1 MLPYLHHE
9 SSTVYRRAVCRIAI
23 AFIAR
28 LYKYKQYTYADL
40 AALAQEC
47 VVLLESTKPK
57 CGPEYYENRFARLEI
72 FATILRDWHAKKAVV
87 RSVADLSPN
96 PTERGDVEMMEEAE
110 AEADELEETMEL
122 LKRHTI

>member
-23 AFIAR
+23 AFMAR
-28 LYKYKQYTYADL
+28 VHIFKQYTYANL

-47 VVLLESTKPK
+47 VELLESTKPK
-57 CGPEYYENRFARLEI
+57 CGPEYYENRFARLER
-72 FATILRDWHAKKAVV
+72 FATILRDWHAKKAVIC
-87 RSVADLSPN
+87 SVADLSPDT
-96 PTERGDVEMMEEAE
+96 TECGDVEMMDKE
-110 AEADELEETMEL
+110 EADELEETMDL